1 MPGDALYCPNDG
13 TPLRPSHSGSD
24 QAAEPDG
31 YIGMEIAGHIEIKQL
46 VGIGAMGRVYR
57 AFQSGI
63 ERDVAVKIL
72 HKELSN
78 NQQLV
83 ARFTREAKVASKLQ
97 HPNVVQV
104 LLNGQ
109 LPDGALYIVME
120 YLDGMSLQSA
130 MLGGGGAL
138 PLPRTLH
145 LALQLCDAVGEA
157 HVQGIVHRDLKPENV
172 MLVRR
177 GESRDFVKVLDFGI
191 ARLNW
196 GEQSMATAAGLIF
209 GTARYISP
217 EGAQGKAVTPQGDV
231 YSIATIIYQML
242 AGRTPFEGEQA
253 VALLV
258 QQIHDAPTHLRA
270 HGRASYVPDPI
281 ADAVMKNLAKDPEAR
296 DPDARTFGRT
306 LLEASRLVGL
316 SLEEISS
323 PLLLGRPSQP
333 VSLPAMQR
341 TRQLELSPELAE
353 RLTASPVSP
362 QVAEL
367 ARQTPTGAG
376 PSAATVKWTPP
387 LDVQEQMAQGMVA
400 RASSVTPSP
409 PVSGSGHAPPRT
421 EVPEAR
427 APVPTPPPSGV
438 DTTMD
443 DATPP
448 PTPPPRGSS
457 PDAGRV
463 VTEYGSPVPPA
474 REPSRPSYPSRPSR
488 PPEVDTTLG
497 DAEPASRGRF
507 RTAALVALCFLL
519 GVLVAAVAAYKMG
532 RAGPD
537 AGREELVSRT
547 QDALGRRHFVEP
559 PGDNVRD
566 LSAEGLRRWPGDS
579 RLVQARARAAEE
591 LVGQASAAK
600 GDEALRLA
608 RLARDLDPANAQA
621 KKLVSELEEGSPTPP
636 TSSSAPPTVPPLR
649 GTTTA
654 PTGAGTVA
662 PPAGPAK
669 VTLDVTNPKPRV
681 GQPIELVAKVTSPS
695 KAKATEAEFTIT
707 GPGLA
712 GVRLPANEDG
722 GLFRAG
728 YTFFEAGKFDVVFT
742 AKVDGASVRTSRVV
756 TPGDGA
762 TVTPPPPAS
771 TTAPPPPS
779 SSVKW
784 L

>member
-1 MPGDALYCPNDG
+1 M
-13 TPLRPSHSGSD
+13 
-24 QAAEPDG
+24 
-31 YIGMEIAGHIEIKQL
+31 
-46 VGIGAMGRVYR
+46 
-57 AFQSGI
+57 
-63 ERDVAVKIL
+63 
-72 HKELSN
+72 
-78 NQQLV
+78 
-83 ARFTREAKVASKLQ
+83 
-97 HPNVVQV
+97 
-104 LLNGQ
+104 
-109 LPDGALYIVME
+109 
-120 YLDGMSLQSA
+120 
-130 MLGGGGAL
+130 
-138 PLPRTLH
+138 
-145 LALQLCDAVGEA
+145 
-157 HVQGIVHRDLKPENV
+157 
-172 MLVRR
+172 
-177 GESRDFVKVLDFGI
+177 
-191 ARLNW
+191 
-196 GEQSMATAAGLIF
+196 
-209 GTARYISP
+209 
-217 EGAQGKAVTPQGDV
+217 
-231 YSIATIIYQML
+231 YSIATIVYQML
-242 AGRTPFEGEQA
+242 AGRTPFEGDQA

-362 QVAEL
+362 PVAP
-367 ARQTPTGAG
+367 ARDTPEGAG

-387 LDVQEQMAQGMVA
+387 LDVQEQMAQGMA
-400 RASSVTPSP
+400 PRASSPTPSP
-409 PVSGSGHAPPRT
+409 PVSGGAHAAPRT

-427 APVPTPPPSGV
+427 GPVPTPPPSGV

-448 PTPPPRGSS
+448 PTPPPARGSA

-463 VTEYGSPVPPA
+463 VTEYGSPAPPT
-474 REPSRPSYPSRPSR
+474 REPSRPSYPSRPQ
-488 PPEVDTTLG
+488 EVEPAEG
-497 DAEPASRGRF
+497 AEPAARGPV
-507 RTAALVALCFLL
+507 RTVALVALCFLL
-519 GVLVAAVAAYKMG
+519 GVMVAAVAAYKMG

-547 QDALGRRHFVEP
+547 QDALGRRHFVDP

-591 LVGQASAAK
+591 LVGQAGATK

-608 RLARDLDPANAQA
+608 RLARDLDPNNAQA
-621 KKLVSELEEGSPTPP
+621 KKLVAELEEGSPPP
-636 TSSSAPPTVPPLR
+636 PPSGSAPPTVPPLR
-649 GTTTA
+649 GTATA
-654 PTGAGTVA
+654 ATATGTAAPPTGPT
-662 PPAGPAK
+662 K

-695 KAKATEAEFTIT
+695 KAKATEAEFTIS

-728 YTFFEAGKFDVVFT
+728 YTFFEAGKFEVVFT
-742 AKVDGASVRTSRVV
+742 AKVDGAAVRTSRVV

-762 TVTPPPPAS
+762 AVTPPPPAS